1 MAIQDQTQGG
11 LGIRRLTEEERAR
24 VASQQVEYQRQLA
37 ARQAAEQQQFQQTQA
52 VGLANQAGTPGAP
65 AAVVPPVVQPVDVP
79 ATTSVV
85 PPAPAPT
92 PARGLTNAQVLDK
105 DRANL
110 AAFTGSQPGAAGTTL
125 SPDVL
130 ADANQRIAQ
139 TLAAS
144 RTVGPQPGAES
155 GDFSIATTSR
165 VGPGGQITSTLRQP
179 ENIIQGG
186 YGGFGAGG
194 NQSENAREFLTR
206 MEAQDALQ
214 RARTGERRRE
224 IAADVERIGLRNATT
239 QGSATDRAA
248 ARRALA
254 TFEAQQGAQSE
265 RRLQEAG
272 ATERA
277 GLAAQAEQARAGV
290 TGAAAVQA
298 AMARAAGTQEA
309 AQIAAGATTEAAR
322 LRAAGLQGAA
332 QVTAASPQAQLAGS
346 RAELIQEQ
354 LRLQRQAE
362 AAGDVAGAQTAL
374 GITPPRITPVLDPLT
389 NQPRGYVDAS
399 GRFVLY
405 TPAQLEQIRLAF
417 QPTQE

>member
-11 LGIRRLTEEERAR
+11 LGVRRLTEEERAR

-79 ATTSVV
+79 ATTSVI
-85 PPAPAPT
+85 PPVPAPT
-92 PARGLTNAQVLDK
+92 PARGLTNAQVLEQ

-110 AAFTGSQPGAAGTTL
+110 RAFTDSQPG
-125 SPDVL
+125 
-130 ADANQRIAQ
+130 ADANQRIAD
-139 TLAAS
+139 TLAAN
-144 RTVGPQPGAES
+144 RTIGPQPGVES
-155 GDFSIATTSR
+155 GDFNIATTSR

-186 YGGFGAGG
+186 YGGFGMGG
-194 NQSENAREFLTR
+194 NQGISAREYLTR
-206 MEAQDALQ
+206 AEAQDAAD
-214 RARTGERRRE
+214 RARVGERRRE

-239 QGSATDRAA
+239 RGSATERAA

-254 TFEAQQGAQSE
+254 AFEAQQGAQSE

-277 GLAAQAEQARAGV
+277 GLAAQAEQTRAGI
-290 TGAAAVQA
+290 TGAAGIQA
-298 AMARAAGTQEA
+298 ALARAAGAQQA
-309 AQIAAGATTEAAR
+309 AQISAGATTEAAR

-332 QVTAASPQAQLAGS
+332 QTTANSPQAQLAAA
-346 RAELIQEQ
+346 RAQLIQEQ
-354 LRLQRQAE
+354 LILAQQAQQ
-362 AAGDVAGAQTAL
+362 AGDVAGTQAAL
-374 GITPPRITPVLDPLT
+374 GVQQSQPQLIRDNITGIVT
-389 NQPRGYVDAS
+389 GYVDAQ
-399 GRFVLY
+399 GRPVLY
-405 TPAQLEQIRLAF
+405 TPEQIARQRAAL